1 MWWLRQPEDSC
12 QPLLLRLIRT
22 HLSASPFKLVPWVL
36 GHLPDPVLQ
45 GASCS
50 ETKSPGPALTAV
62 AHRKLKSRWQEEGS
76 EPVRVKP
83 RPSDLRLWP
92 Q

>member
-50 ETKSPGPALTAV
+50 ETKSPWPSSHCCST
-62 AHRKLKSRWQEEGS
+62 QEAEEQIARGRGRS
-76 EPVRVKP
+76 
-83 RPSDLRLWP
+83 W
-92 Q
+92 